1 MSLSMPTAAKTAR
14 TPEKPVPHEAG
25 ATGLRRFLPR
35 RLFLRSLLIVVVPMV
50 LLQAVVTYLYLAD
63 YETRT
68 TANLTR
74 GVVDQMTLVIELIQG
89 EADPAR
95 RHELSSE
102 ASGRLGMAVTYLP
115 GATLPAEP
123 GTTDTQVGEQIAH
136 EMDSRI
142 PEPHWFNATRFGEFV
157 DLRVAVDAAGVLRFQ
172 IERKR
177 FININMHLFPLWMMV
192 LSFVLLGVAI
202 LFLRNQIRPIQRLA
216 AAAEAFG
223 RGRDVPDF
231 RPAGATEVRRAAIA
245 FIGMKKRLARQMA
258 QRTEML
264 AGVSHDL
271 RTPLTRMK
279 LELAMMGGDDASRK
293 DLLGDIAEMERMLDE
308 YLAFARGE
316 DGEQSAQADIGDLV
330 TEVADDA
337 RRKSQTSLDV
347 VSEPDLAVVVKRNA
361 LKRCIVNLVD
371 NAMKYGGRVRLA
383 ALRADD
389 DLVITVE
396 DDGPGI
402 PSARR
407 QEAFKPF
414 RRLDADGRNLES
426 GGVGLGLAIARDIAR
441 GHGDDVAD
449 HSAVVKLGDSD
460 LGGLKA
466 TVRIPI

>member
-1 MSLSMPTAAKTAR
+1 MSLSMTTGRKTDRPA
-14 TPEKPVPHEAG
+14 EKTVLREPP
-25 ATGLRRFLPR
+25 ATGFKRFLPR

-50 LLQAVVTYLYLAD
+50 LLQAVVAYLFLAD
-63 YETRT
+63 HEART

-74 GVVDQMTLVIELIQG
+74 GVVDQMTLVIELMQG
-89 EADPAR
+89 EPDEAK
-95 RHELSSE
+95 RHELAGE
-102 ASGRLGMAVTYLP
+102 ASGRLGMAVTWQP
-115 GATLPAEP
+115 GAGLPTEH
-123 GTTDTQVGEQIAH
+123 GTTDTQVGESISR

-157 DLRVAVDAAGVLRFQ
+157 DLRVKIDDLGVLRFQ

-177 FININMHLFPLWMMV
+177 FININMHLFPIWMMV
-192 LSFVLLGVAI
+192 LSFLLLGVAI

-245 FIGMKKRLARQMA
+245 FIGMKQRLARQMA

-279 LELAMMGGDDASRK
+279 LELAMMGGDEACKK
-293 DLLGDIAEMERMLDE
+293 DLLSDIAEMERMLDE

-316 DGEQSAQADIGDLV
+316 GGEQAAAADIAELAG
-330 TEVADDA
+330 EIADEA
-337 RRKSQTSLDV
+337 RRKSPVTLDLLIAG
-347 VSEPDLAVVVKRNA
+347 DLQVVVKRNA
-361 LKRCIVNLVD
+361 LKRCVVNLVD
-371 NAMKYGGRVRLA
+371 NAMKYGTRVRFTA
-383 ALRADD
+383 RRSADD
-389 DLVITVE
+389 LELIVE

-402 PSARR
+402 PPERR

-414 RRLDADGRNLES
+414 RRLDADGRNIES

-441 GHGDDVAD
+441 GHGGD
-449 HSAVVKLGDSD
+449 VKLGDSD

-466 TVRIPI
+466 TIRIPV

>member
-1 MSLSMPTAAKTAR
+1 MSLSMMPDRADRPASRPALREAA
-14 TPEKPVPHEAG
+14 

-50 LLQAVVTYLYLAD
+50 LLQAVVTYLFLAD
-63 YETRT
+63 HEART

-74 GVVDQMTLVIELIQG
+74 GVVDQMVLVIELIQG
-89 EADPAR
+89 EPEEAK
-95 RHELSSE
+95 RHELSTE
-102 ASGRLGMAVTYLP
+102 ASGRLGMVVTYLP
-115 GATLPAEP
+115 GARLPAEA
-123 GTTDTQVGEQIAH
+123 GTTDTQVGEFIGR
-136 EMDSRI
+136 EMDARI

-157 DLRVAVDAAGVLRFQ
+157 DLRIVVDEAGVLRFQ

-177 FININMHLFPLWMMV
+177 FININMHLFPVWMMV

-245 FIGMKKRLARQMA
+245 FIGMKQRLARQMS

-279 LELAMMGGDDASRK
+279 LELAMMGGEDECK
-293 DLLGDIAEMERMLDE
+293 KGLLSDIAEMERMLDE

-316 DGEQSAQADIGDLV
+316 GGEQSAEADIAALV
-330 TEVADDA
+330 HEVADDA
-337 RRKSQTSLDV
+337 RRKGLAAIA
-347 VSEPDLAVVVKRNA
+347 VSVDDGLAAIVKRIA
-361 LKRCIVNLVD
+361 LKRCVVNLVE
-371 NAMKYGGRVRLA
+371 NAAKYGNEVRLA
-383 ALRADD
+383 ARRTED
-389 DLVITVE
+389 DLEIVVE

-402 PSARR
+402 PPERR

-441 GHGDDVAD
+441 GHGGDVR
-449 HSAVVKLGDSD
+449 LGDSP

-466 TVRIPI
+466 TVRIPL